1 MLKQQCTIEEIS
13 IF

>member
-1 MLKQQCTIEEIS
+1 LTIEEIS

>member
-1 MLKQQCTIEEIS
+1 MMVEEIS